1 MVPKNIVGPPV
12 RGKDLYGREKFID
25 VLWEKLQLTNVLLA
39 APRRFGKTSVMYH
52 ILDHPR
58 DGYTIIHL
66 DLEKI
71 TEPVNFVIELLD
83 RINQDSKLAR
93 LVKSGFRKAGSALA
107 KRIESLGIGAW
118 GVEFKIELKEKIK
131 GNWQDFANT
140 VFSELKNCPEKVIFV
155 FDELALMLENFD
167 EYEIPVPE
175 QKAFLQWF
183 RQFRQDPSLG
193 LRACR
198 FLLGSSISIE
208 QHLASMNM
216 SAVINDFERIV
227 LPELTPEQAA
237 AFIDTL
243 FRSEKVKVS
252 AAAKRLMLELI
263 GPAVPYFIQVFVSE
277 LCKAVKIKNRKPTP
291 TLIRR
296 IYQEEVLGVNCKHYF
311 IHYHERL
318 RHYDERHQI
327 AKEFL
332 KRLCLVEST
341 PKSQLLH
348 MYRQL
353 SGESDIDGFNR
364 LLSDLENDFYI
375 KYDHAADAYYFA
387 TNVLKDWWK
396 RYYAL

>member
-1 MVPKNIVGPPV
+1 MIRNVVGPPV
-12 RGKDLYGREKFID
+12 RGENLFGREEFID
-25 VLWEKLQLTNVLLA
+25 LLWEKLLATNVLLA

-52 ILDHPR
+52 ILDHPKE
-58 DGYTIIHL
+58 GYTIVHL
-66 DLEKI
+66 DLERI

-83 RINQDSKLAR
+83 KINQDGKLRR
-93 LVKSGFRKAGSALA
+93 LVKNGFKKAGSAFA
-107 KRIESLGIGAW
+107 KRIGSLGIGAW

-131 GNWQDFANT
+131 GSWHDFANT
-140 VFSELKNCPEKVIFV
+140 IFSELRNCPEKIIFV

-167 EYEIPVPE
+167 ENEIPVQQ

-183 RQFRQDPSLG
+183 RQFRQDPTLG
-193 LRACR
+193 LKQCK

-208 QHLASMNM
+208 QHLAAMKM

-227 LPELTPEQAA
+227 LPELTPGQAA
-237 AFIDTL
+237 EFISTL
-243 FRSEKVKVS
+243 FKAEKMTVS
-252 AAAKRLMLELI
+252 ASAKRLMLKLI

-277 LCKAVKIKNRKPTP
+277 VCKAVKIKERKPTP
-291 TLIRR
+291 DLINQV
-296 IYQEEVLGVNCKHYF
+296 YQEEVLGVNCKHYF

-318 RHYDERHQI
+318 RYYNERHQL

-332 KRLCLVEST
+332 KQLCLVESI
-341 PKSQLLH
+341 PKSQLLNI
-348 MYRQL
+348 YRKI

-364 LLSDLENDFYI
+364 LLGDLENDFYI
-375 KYDHAADAYYFA
+375 KYNHAANAYYFA